1 MTTTKPTSTR
11 RSKRG
16 SGPASAAMC
25 PTCEGREPL
34 PGEEAYAA
42 CVLCL
47 TAADDQQERLPLA
60 S

>member
-1 MTTTKPTSTR
+1 
-11 RSKRG
+11 
-16 SGPASAAMC
+16 MC